1 MSVISKRYFIFLLI
15 IGLAVIPVVH
25 GAEVQERPQT
35 ERSQTEKE
43 AKDAGVVA
51 IDLLISRPLGILATV
66 AGGAIFLVSLPI
78 SAMTGQTRMVYD
90 KMVREPARYAFK
102 RPIGDF

>member
-1 MSVISKRYFIFLLI
+1 MSANSKRYLIFLLI
-15 IGLAVIPVVH
+15 VGLAAIPVAH
-25 GAEVQERPQT
+25 GADVQERP
-35 ERSQTEKE
+35 QTEKE

-51 IDLLISRPLGILATV
+51 MDLLIARPLGILATV

-78 SAMTGQTRMVYD
+78 SAMTGQTRMVYE

>member
-1 MSVISKRYFIFLLI
+1 MSAISKDYLIFLLI
-15 IGLAVIPVVH
+15 AGLVVIPVVH
-25 GAEVQERPQT
+25 GADGQERL
-35 ERSQTEKE
+35 QTEKE

-51 IDLLISRPLGILATV
+51 IDLLLARPLGILATV

-78 SAMTGQTRMVYD
+78 SAMTGQTRMVYE

>member
-1 MSVISKRYFIFLLI
+1 MIIRQYVVFLLI
-15 IGLAVIPVVH
+15 AGLVAAPMVHAAEAV
-25 GAEVQERPQT
+25 QNRL
-35 ERSQTEKE
+35 QTEKE

-51 IDLLISRPLGILATV
+51 MDLLIARPLGILATV

-78 SAMTGQTRMVYD
+78 SAMTGQTRMVYE
-90 KMVREPARYAFK
+90 KMVKEPARYAFK